1 MLFRSCFPNAAG
13 TLLTLFV
20 MFAGWAII
28 PVSWMKELAHLNIS
42 NFVSIAFI
50 AIPILVSGFAYLWGA
65 MKEKRVKLAEAE
77 RLEKVAEVGKK
88 SQK

>member
-1 MLFRSCFPNAAG
+1 MGEAALYVRG
-13 TLLTLFV
+13 RGLGPGGGAL
-20 MFAGWAII
+20 FAGWAII